1 MMTSSCSGSSCT
13 WSHHL
18 IYSLPAEVIYG
29 QKFWNCKSPYRLQN
43 SILLMIPEPFLFF
56 FLIHDQLDI
65 RQYSMTGH
73 SQPSGASIL
82 FPRSFN
88 RWAKICLSTTVFMRQ
103 IVNVCAWAQLYLTL
117 CDPHGL
123 YPTRLLCPWNFL
135 GKNIGVGWHFLL
147 QEIFPIASPVWT
159 SGFFTAVP
167 PEKGKFQQ
175 VA

>member
-1 MMTSSCSGSSCT
+1 MTSPCSGSSCT

-88 RWAKICLSTTVFMRQ
+88 RWAKICLSTTVFTRQ
-103 IVNVCAWAQLYLTL
+103 IVNVCAWAQLLSCIWLFVTPWTVPHQAPLSMEFSRQEYWSRLTFPTPGDL
-117 CDPHGL
+117 PDCISCMDQWIL
-123 YPTRLLCPWNFL
+123 YRCTTWE
-135 GKNIGVGWHFLL
+135 G
-147 QEIFPIASPVWT
+147 
-159 SGFFTAVP
+159 
-167 PEKGKFQQ
+167 
-175 VA
+175 